1 MTDDTR
7 KQKEIYRQTRKLV
20 AAAGDNDLAGIEQAL
35 AAGADIN
42 GRGSFWRFHAPAL
55 GYAAWSGAIE
65 AMRDLIRRG
74 ADVNATSEDFGHTP
88 LHWAIDNDKLQAVRV
103 LVEAG
108 ADLKARNENRMT
120 PLQFAL
126 KRKRAAIAALLTNAE
141 RLETVKKAEEM
152 VRNMRPATPAAPAPE
167 KKENPDIV
175 IFSFKA
181 GDRTLEEVFNFVS
194 FEQISL
200 TKRDADGT
208 LEAQTRRNFA
218 DIDNDRL
225 LRRAFEEHKRRGGTA
240 AESEV
245 FPDAKPRLS
254 RPSAG
259 LS

>member
-1 MTDDTR
+1 MTDDAR
-7 KQKEIYRQTRKLV
+7 KQKEIKRQTRKLV
-20 AAAGDNDLAGIEQAL
+20 AAAGDNDLAGIEQAM

-42 GRGSFWRFHAPAL
+42 GRGGFWRFHTTAL
-55 GYAAWSGAIE
+55 GYAAWSGAVE
-65 AMRDLIRRG
+65 AMRELIRRG
-74 ADVNATSEDFGHTP
+74 ADLNDTGSDFGHTP
-88 LHWAIDNDKLQAVRV
+88 LHWAIENDKILAARV

-108 ADLKARNENRMT
+108 ADLKARNHDKMT

-126 KRKRAAIAALLTNAE
+126 KRKRAGIAAMLTNAE
-141 RLETVKKAEEM
+141 HLATVKRAEEM
-152 VRNMRPATPAAPAPE
+152 LRQARAETRQLAPE

-200 TKRDADGT
+200 TKRNADGA

-225 LRRAFEEHKRRGGTA
+225 LRRAFEEHKRRGGA
-240 AESEV
+240 ALESEV

-254 RPSAG
+254 KPSAG

>member
-1 MTDDTR
+1 MTRDEK
-7 KQKEIYRQTRKLV
+7 KQAQLNKSLV
-20 AAAGDNDLAGIEQAL
+20 RAAGANDLAGIEQAM
-35 AAGADIN
+35 AAGAEIN
-42 GRGSFWRFHAPAL
+42 GRGGFWRFHTTAL
-55 GYAAWSGAIE
+55 GYAAWSGAVE
-65 AMRDLIRRG
+65 AMRELIRRG
-74 ADVNATSEDFGHTP
+74 ADLNDTGSDIGHTP
-88 LHWAIDNDKLQAVRV
+88 LHWAIESDKLLAARV

-108 ADLKARNENRMT
+108 ADLKIRNKDKVT
-120 PLQFAL
+120 PLQYAIR
-126 KRKRAAIAALLTNAE
+126 RKRTAIAALLTNAE

-152 VRNMRPATPAAPAPE
+152 IKKARLAAPAAAVPPE

-181 GDRTLEEVFNFVS
+181 GDRTLEEVFNFAS

-200 TKRDADGT
+200 TKRDADGA

-240 AESEV
+240 LESEV
-245 FPDAKPRLS
+245 FPDAKPRFS
-254 RPSAG
+254 KPSAG